1 VITPEKR
8 MNARCFFVCRALL
21 SLLLFVHSANAGG
34 AYQRTKDG
42 KARVWNNNPQP
53 GDAATWSGDR
63 NAQGYATGHG
73 TLTWYTTE
81 RKKVTGSNLPSAKYT
96 VISLYSGNMVRG
108 KLDGPVENVSA
119 HGKIFHAT
127 FADGRKASDWTA
139 GPAPAPSP
147 TGIALDQRR
156 NEPGK
161 EEAVL
166 EAPAEGPKPSAIH
179 PPSQSESAIK
189 QPTESVSTSAV
200 MERPSPT
207 IDDSLR
213 SLIGPSPVSA
223 SRMDAVAEA
232 SPPASMPPPA
242 ASSPPPVTSTS
253 SSPPPV
259 AGPRL
264 TAAEVIALADAEA
277 RRQGYNPSEYQRP
290 QTEYIAAEETWSVS
304 YHQMYADGASKRF
317 TMSVEDKTKKASFAA
332 GR

>member
-1 VITPEKR
+1 
-8 MNARCFFVCRALL
+8 MNARCFFVYAV
-21 SLLLFVHSANAGG
+21 LLLFVHSASAGG

-53 GDAATWSGDR
+53 GDAATWSGGRD
-63 NAQGYATGHG
+63 AEGYATGYG

-81 RKKVTGSNLPSAKYT
+81 RKRVTGSNLPSAKYT
-96 VISLYSGNMVRG
+96 VISLFSGNMVRG

-127 FADGRKASDWTA
+127 FADGRKASDWSA

-147 TGIALDQRR
+147 TGIAVDQQG
-156 NEPGK
+156 NEPVK

-166 EAPAEGPKPSAIH
+166 EAPAEGPKPSAIPGH
-179 PPSQSESAIK
+179 PPPSQSESAIK
-189 QPTESVSTSAV
+189 QPTKPVSTSAAI
-200 MERPSPT
+200 ERPSPT

-213 SLIGPSPVSA
+213 SLIGPSPASA
-223 SRMDAVAEA
+223 SRKDVVAEA

-242 ASSPPPVTSTS
+242 ASPPPPVTSTS

-259 AGPRL
+259 AGPHL
-264 TAAEVIALADAEA
+264 SAPEVIALADAEA
-277 RRQGYNPSEYQRP
+277 HRQGYNPSEYQRP
-290 QTEYIAAEETWSVS
+290 QTEYIAADETWSVS
-304 YHQMYADGASKRF
+304 YQQMYADGASKRF
-317 TMSVEDKTKKASFAA
+317 TVSVEDKTKKASVVV

>member
-1 VITPEKR
+1 
-8 MNARCFFVCRALL
+8 MNARCLL
-21 SLLLFVHSANAGG
+21 VYGVLLLFVQSASAG

-42 KARVWNNNPQP
+42 KARVWNNSPQP

-63 NAQGYATGHG
+63 DAQGYGTGYG

-81 RKKVTGSNLPSAKYT
+81 RKRVTGSNLPSLKLAIASSYT
-96 VISLYSGNMVRG
+96 GVMVRG
-108 KLDGPVENVSA
+108 KLDGSVVNVDA
-119 HGKIFHAT
+119 NGKTFHGT
-127 FADGRKASDWTA
+127 FVDGRKGNDWAA

-147 TGIALDQRR
+147 SGIALEQRR
-156 NEPGK
+156 NEPVK

-166 EAPAEGPKPSAIH
+166 EAPAEGPKPSASH

-189 QPTESVSTSAV
+189 QPTESVSTSAAID
-200 MERPSPT
+200 RPSPT

-223 SRMDAVAEA
+223 SRMDVVAEA

-259 AGPRL
+259 AGPHL
-264 TAAEVIALADAEA
+264 SAAEAIALADVEA
-277 RRQGYNPSEYQRP
+277 HRQGYNPSEYQRP
-290 QTEYIAAEETWSVS
+290 QTEYIAADETWSVS

-317 TMSVEDKTKKASFAA
+317 TVSVEDKTKKASVVA